1 MEGLLRVALRMKMCK
16 EHRWNDTDRGKQE
29 LGAKLGTVRR
39 NPKFFYITGIFKLCC
54 DIASCRRDVA
64 SVTNKSECGTLV

>member
-1 MEGLLRVALRMKMCK
+1 MHPV
-16 EHRWNDTDRGKQE
+16 DRKAISFDGRSVTSGFE
-29 LGAKLGTVRR
+29 DEDEYGAKRGTVRR
-39 NPKFFYITGIFKLCC
+39 NPKFFYITCVFKLCC